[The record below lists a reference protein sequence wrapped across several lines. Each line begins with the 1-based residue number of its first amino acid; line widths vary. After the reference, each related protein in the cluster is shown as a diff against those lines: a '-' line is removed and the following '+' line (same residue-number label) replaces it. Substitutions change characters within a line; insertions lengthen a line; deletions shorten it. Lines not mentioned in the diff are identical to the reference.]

1 LRRHAGR
8 LATDLLDAIAKDGGV
23 VGAHSTALLETLPPK
38 KRGSA
43 RRHLDGMRRGLLAA
57 HRITRL
63 ATELRDAIA
72 KDGGVEGTLS
82 AALLASMT
90 FEERVSVRRQ
100 LAGLLAAHHITRLAT
115 ELRDAIAKDGGVEGT
130 LSAALLASM
139 TFEERGSVRRQLA
152 GWSRVCV
159 RVRQKMLEGS
169 PLQMENSDLVETEA
183 FQVICSELGTYEG
196 VKATS
201 IEGHQTS
208 TAGTEFSAELLAG
221 AWVVRLDIAIS
232 GKKNPTRRHAFVCRK
247 CGFTFMVRGFGR

>member
-90 FEERVSVRRQ
+90 FEERV
-100 LAGLLAAHHITRLAT
+100 
-115 ELRDAIAKDGGVEGT
+115 
-130 LSAALLASM
+130 
-139 TFEERGSVRRQLA
+139 SVRRQLA